1 MSRRGHAALLAAAA
15 AAAILLGAA
24 LWGRWGDAV
33 WLSGL
38 AAWCG

>member
-1 MSRRGHAALLAAAA
+1 MSRRGHAAFLAAIGTAA
-15 AAAILLGAA
+15 LLGAA

-38 AAWCG
+38 APWCG